1 MGFISSKVASLVLLV
16 YLYCVYCLLFNSF
29 LFGSMRILR
38 VSMSSGD
45 HFIHYKKLLS
55 SLVLVISRLK
65 KTVDTT
71 SFNLM
76 QMVITN
82 NTMDRL
88 LRNMRT

>member
-1 MGFISSKVASLVLLV
+1 
-16 YLYCVYCLLFNSF
+16 
-29 LFGSMRILR
+29 
-38 VSMSSGD
+38 MSSGD
-45 HFIHYKKLLS
+45 HFIHYKQLLS

-76 QMVITN
+76 QMVIAN